1 MQWINRI
8 RQVKILLVVTAVVL
22 SVASLVVSN
31 FLVRDLKREEQ
42 RKMEIWA
49 QALRSLNSADENTD
63 LSLVLEVLNSNN
75 TIPVIVVGGLRS
87 REAIEQVLSKTGV
100 AAVSLSR
107 PLLFDP
113 AFPNKLHL
121 GEAEQSRC
129 VSCNRCYS
137 SPGHRCVMRG
147 RL

>member
-49 QALRSLNSADENTD
+49 QALR
-63 LSLVLEVLNSNN
+63 
-75 TIPVIVVGGLRS
+75 
-87 REAIEQVLSKTGV
+87 
-100 AAVSLSR
+100 
-107 PLLFDP
+107 
-113 AFPNKLHL
+113 
-121 GEAEQSRC
+121 
-129 VSCNRCYS
+129 
-137 SPGHRCVMRG
+137 
-147 RL
+147 